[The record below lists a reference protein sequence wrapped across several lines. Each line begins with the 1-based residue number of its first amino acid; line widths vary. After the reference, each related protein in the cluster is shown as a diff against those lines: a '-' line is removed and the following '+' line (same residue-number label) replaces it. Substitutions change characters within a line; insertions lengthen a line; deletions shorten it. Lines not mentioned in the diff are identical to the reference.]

1 MINITIAHGG
11 RRYQLSSEVWERE
24 NLYII
29 NEMPEKKVKTFAQ
42 NLEHKHFN

>member
-1 MINITIAHGG
+1 MGG

-29 NEMPEKKVKTFAQ
+29 NEMPEKKSQDICPEPRTQAF
-42 NLEHKHFN
+42 